1 MRRSAT
7 RRAAHSRRQ
16 PASCFSSGRAPNLVL
31 ARMTG
36 VVLHFACASARGVGG
51 SCGNS
56 VLFCVACL
64 CAQLCGGARGCAAPR
79 TRARTNIFRKA
90 SDEGELGPSL
100 TGLDRNQSAPAFLS
114 TIKAVC
120 VCMGCFW
127 GLGTASLPHR
137 ACRHRPPNVPSHR
150 QCCAAAAAAAAVTA
164 AVAAVANGHS
174 PGPAAGLAIPAG
186 PGPNPPPGQES
197 GSTFRRTM
205 SLCRRPPPTRTP
217 PFKVCPSSTGSSWP
231 EAAGLATSR
240 FRAGIAV
247 TGRHHGHAFSVPPTG
262 RRPPAAGFGCLLHPG
277 REWSCMHA
285 EEMHAEGGQTRKDVI
300 DLLPHGF

>member
-1 MRRSAT
+1 M
-7 RRAAHSRRQ
+7 
-16 PASCFSSGRAPNLVL
+16 
-31 ARMTG
+31 
-36 VVLHFACASARGVGG
+36 VLHFACASARGVGG

-247 TGRHHGHAFSVPPTG
+247 TGRHHGHAFSVPPRAAG
-262 RRPPAAGFGCLLHPG
+262 RRRPASAAFSTRVGSGLA
-277 REWSCMHA
+277 CMPKRC
-285 EEMHAEGGQTRKDVI
+285 TRKGARPERMSLTCSRMDSSWRSGRR
-300 DLLPHGF
+300 LCGSRTGPARRGHFERLKS